1 MIGVVATVIFAT
13 ALQTATP
20 TRPAT
25 WGLPLEGE
33 EAEEFLRTAKVVSVE
48 TFKTTAIT
56 RPKKVELSDGKRTA
70 HALLKTVDE
79 YDPFKRF
86 ADGGVELQF
95 TDSFEY
101 EIAAYELDKLLGL
114 GLVPPAIRRRI
125 NREVGS
131 LSLWVEGAMTEWE
144 RLKVKDIHPPDL
156 EAWNQ
161 QMHTVRLFLQ
171 LIYDTDYNNINNLLV
186 TPDWKIYKIDAS
198 RAFRNHLELRKEE
211 SLERFSRRVLA
222 ALSALT
228 EDDLDEHLGKWLTK
242 RQIES
247 LWVRRN
253 LILELAARRVAEK
266 GEDAVLFD

>member
-1 MIGVVATVIFAT
+1 MSALTTAILVM
-13 ALQTATP
+13 ALQSVSPTP
-20 TRPAT
+20 AAT

-33 EAEEFLRTAKVVSVE
+33 AAEEFLRTATVESVKD
-48 TFKTTAIT
+48 FKTRAIT
-56 RPKKVELSDGKRTA
+56 RPKKVKLSDGERTA
-70 HALLKTVDE
+70 FAVFKTIDEREALKHFD
-79 YDPFKRF
+79 
-86 ADGGVELQF
+86 DGQVEFQF

-114 GLVPPAIRRRI
+114 GLVPPTVRRRI

-144 RLKVKDIHPPDL
+144 RLKVKNIHPPNL
-156 EAWNQ
+156 EEWNR

-171 LIYDTDYNNINNLLV
+171 LIADTDYKNINNLLV

-198 RAFRNHLELRKEE
+198 RAFRNHLELRKEK
-211 SLERFSRRVLA
+211 SLQRFSRSVLA
-222 ALSALT
+222 SLRALT
-228 EDDLDEHLGKWLTK
+228 EDELEERLRKWLTK

-253 LILELAARRVAEK
+253 LILELADRRVAEE